1 MGVFFNHDNS
11 LNKMFNSWGCC
22 FPDGLEE
29 AGTVVGVGFWGS
41 TTDLQKYSLF
51 HKGYEEIKEKKGSTK
66 HLLKR

>member
-1 MGVFFNHDNS
+1 
-11 LNKMFNSWGCC
+11 MFNSWGCC

-51 HKGYEEIKEKKGSTK
+51 HKDTKK
-66 HLLKR
+66 